1 MKQKRLGMRGLRE
14 DWFGEETQRLKRRFV
29 EQPEL
34 EKGRKEV
41 ELFLIFCVQLYLGI
55 LGMVICRVKE

>member
-1 MKQKRLGMRGLRE
+1 MRGLRE

-41 ELFLIFCVQLYLGI
+41 ELFHIFCVQLYLGI